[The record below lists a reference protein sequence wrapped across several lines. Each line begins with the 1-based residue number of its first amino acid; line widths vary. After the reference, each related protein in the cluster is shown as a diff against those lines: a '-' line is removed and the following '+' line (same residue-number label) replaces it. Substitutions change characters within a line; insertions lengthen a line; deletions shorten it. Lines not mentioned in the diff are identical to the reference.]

1 MGNREKWRKVVAK
14 SSVVPQRPSRLRD
27 DLTPNHSEMISKLA
41 DAHIN
46 AETVKQ
52 RHTDAHINAETVKQM
67 HADAHINA
75 ATVKHSLKS
84 SKETAK
90 QAS

>member
-1 MGNREKWRKVVAK
+1 MMLKA
-14 SSVVPQRPSRLRD
+14 QRVHQQCILQKKQQWEQTS

>member
-1 MGNREKWRKVVAK
+1 
-14 SSVVPQRPSRLRD
+14 
-27 DLTPNHSEMISKLA
+27 MISKLA

-52 RHTDAHINAETVKQM
+52 MHTDAHINAETVRQM

-90 QAS
+90 LAS